1 MGGKMKRE
9 RRFQR
14 VAIFFFIF
22 VLGSWTLVLRAG
34 AESDQALEKPWER
47 FSLILGGGIAFLK
60 SDVRVGSESTGV
72 SVNVEDALGL
82 DSSMAVLR
90 AEGIFRLGD
99 SRRHRLDFSYF
110 DLSRDGSKTL
120 ARDITIRDT
129 LYPTGTTVE
138 TEFDLK
144 LFKGA
149 YSYSIVQDDRIDFGL
164 GIGLYGA
171 PVKFRISASASGA
184 LEESSSTSPLPFL
197 VGHIDYALTP
207 KLFIKQSVELFY
219 LEYKDFKGRL
229 LDARIGLEYNLW
241 KHFGLGLAF
250 NIFSLNVEDKGDASN
265 LKGSIDLGFSD
276 LMLYGKMM
284 F

>member
-1 MGGKMKRE
+1 LL
-9 RRFQR
+9 
-14 VAIFFFIF
+14 
-22 VLGSWTLVLRAG
+22 LGSWTLVLRVG
-34 AESDQALEKPWER
+34 AEGDKAQEKPWER

-60 SDVRVGSESTGV
+60 SDVRVGSESTGL
-72 SVNVEDALGL
+72 SVNLEDALGL

-90 AEGIFRLGD
+90 AKGIIRFGD

-110 DLSRDGSKTL
+110 DLSREGSKTL
-120 ARDITIRDT
+120 ERDITIRDT
-129 LYPTGTTVE
+129 LYPAGTTVE
-138 TEFDLK
+138 SEFDLK

-164 GIGLYGA
+164 GIGLYVA
-171 PVKFRISASASGA
+171 PAKFRISASNSGA
-184 LEESSSTSPLPFL
+184 REESSSTSPLPFL
-197 VGHIDYALTP
+197 TSHIDYALTP
-207 KLFIKQSVELFY
+207 KLFIKQGLELFY
-219 LEYKDFKGRL
+219 LEYKDFKGRI

-250 NIFSLNVEDKGDASN
+250 NIFSLHVEDKGDASN